1 MVSVQQLG
9 RLNSRLA
16 QVGVACLALTCLTA
30 WTREGHRGGERIQFL
45 SCTPVGKMA
54 IRLCSHRMDAHSHSF
69 FAANLSVAV
78 GVIFRTLAESFL
90 LPIVCKAFVQL
101 DAATSVVTGC
111 HFGALLASIFASK
124 L

>member
-1 MVSVQQLG
+1 MVG
-9 RLNSRLA
+9 NEYNF
-16 QVGVACLALTCLTA
+16 CLVLLL
-30 WTREGHRGGERIQFL
+30 ERWRYGY
-45 SCTPVGKMA
+45 P
-54 IRLCSHRMDAHSHSF
+54 CSHRMDAHSHSF